1 MIKKS
6 IFAIASAA
14 LTVGFTAVS
23 AEAADVFTLKSTTF
37 ADGKLMPKKTATEI
51 RIALAITSR
60 LNSLGPTCRTAP
72 RASFF

>member
-23 AEAADVFTLKSTTF
+23 AEAADVFTL
-37 ADGKLMPKKTATEI
+37 
-51 RIALAITSR
+51 
-60 LNSLGPTCRTAP
+60 
-72 RASFF
+72 